1 MNEQTK
7 EAKRQ
12 QDNIRLMIRAAVQHV
27 QTSLSNRAMIVVRDV
42 NDVGSISRQVRETV
56 GNNVLDKHEAHD
68 VRTRIEVIRQGDDRA
83 WMVDWSSATYLGS
96 MGKGGRMV
104 YVDRRVLADVGIVLD
119 DNSDGGSDGV
129 TDVIEDDD
137 HDADV
142 SEVEDSVAEDRR
154 REAMMINEQDEEENE
169 SEAN

>member
-1 MNEQTK
+1 
-7 EAKRQ
+7 
-12 QDNIRLMIRAAVQHV
+12 MIRAAVQHV
-27 QTSLSNRAMIVVRDV
+27 QTSLSNRALIVARDV
-42 NDVGSISRQVRETV
+42 NDAGSISRQVRETV
-56 GNNVLDKHEAHD
+56 GNHVLDKHEAHD
-68 VRTRIEVIRQGDDRA
+68 VRTRIEVIRQDDDRA

-104 YVDRRVLADVGIVLD
+104 YVDRRVLADVGIVLG
-119 DNSDGGSDGV
+119 DNSDGGSGS
-129 TDVIEDDD
+129 DVIEDDD